1 MSKNLDEN
9 NIYQLLYEEIPSDD
23 DSETS
28 CDDSDN
34 DADYCLPSRE
44 VVISESSSDSEYED
58 SEILNLD
65 NHNIYILP
73 SPLKKTRLS
82 LKRKNNNKDG
92 EIPKKIPVSRRQ
104 LFSNFNFEE
113 GDMSGIQP
121 LATPSSSQS
130 SQPQIN
136 IQQNHNEINT
146 PFIPPIWSKN
156 NNNMHSSPLFTSL
169 EGVTIDFFQPFY
181 EENSTYLDEINI
193 AHNVVNSD
201 DERSVEKLVENNETN
216 GSSEYVNESDEMKS
230 SICHAISD
238 TNKETSTSIQN
249 ILNLIKVNDTKY
261 GSSSSGLQTLEAGLK
276 KITSEGQWETFLHT
290 AGSLSVP
297 FRNRSGTKISVQ
309 PTSIARRSP
318 NITRGSKRLP
328 SCRPAKCESNTKKR
342 KRNLGSNVNANLPNA
357 KSHGRAH

>member
-1 MSKNLDEN
+1 MY
-9 NIYQLLYEEIPSDD
+9 I
-23 DSETS
+23 TS
-28 CDDSDN
+28 T
-34 DADYCLPSRE
+34 
-44 VVISESSSDSEYED
+44 
-58 SEILNLD
+58 EIL
-65 NHNIYILP
+65 
-73 SPLKKTRLS
+73 T
-82 LKRKNNNKDG
+82 
-92 EIPKKIPVSRRQ
+92 
-104 LFSNFNFEE
+104 
-113 GDMSGIQP
+113 
-121 LATPSSSQS
+121 
-130 SQPQIN
+130 QIS
-136 IQQNHNEINT
+136 
-146 PFIPPIWSKN
+146 F
-156 NNNMHSSPLFTSL
+156 
-169 EGVTIDFFQPFY
+169 DFFQPFY

-216 GSSEYVNESDEMKS
+216 GSSEYANESDEMKS

-238 TNKETSTSIQN
+238 SNKETSTSIQN

-261 GSSSSGLQTLEAGLK
+261 GSSSSGLQTLEARLK

-328 SCRPAKCESNTKKR
+328 SGRPAKCESNTKKR